1 MLGWMI
7 LFALM
12 ALTGAALGFTG
23 IEEATCL
30 RTASVFFSVLFFL
43 AVFGRLVR
51 HRAR

>member
-12 ALTGAALGFTG
+12 GLAGAVLGFTG
-23 IEEATCL
+23 MQEALCF
-30 RTASVFFSVLFFL
+30 RTAGAFFSILFLLSVLGH
-43 AVFGRLVR
+43 AVR

>member
-12 ALTGAALGFTG
+12 ALAGAALGFTG
-23 IEEATCL
+23 TQAALCF
-30 RTASVFFSVLFFL
+30 RTAGAFFSVLFFL
-43 AVFGRLVR
+43 AVLGRAVR

>member
-12 ALTGAALGFTG
+12 GLTGAALGFTEMQG
-23 IEEATCL
+23 ALCF
-30 RTASVFFSVLFFL
+30 RTAGAFFAMLFLLSVLGH
-43 AVFGRLVR
+43 AVR

>member
-12 ALTGAALGFTG
+12 GLTGAALGFT
-23 IEEATCL
+23 ETQEALCF
-30 RTASVFFSVLFFL
+30 RTAGAFFSVLFL
-43 AVFGRLVR
+43 LTVLGHALR